1 MDTGKI
7 KNIIILA
14 LVLADLFL
22 LGVVGAD
29 RIEAAAGRRE
39 SLQAA
44 EAVLADRGIE
54 LLDDSGFRTA
64 DAEVRTVSRD
74 LKTELRRVSAVL
86 GETQAV
92 DQGGSI
98 YYYRGE
104 YGEATF
110 RGTGDFSFLMQE
122 GAVPEGKNAE
132 KTAEQFLKK
141 LGLSAGGAQT
151 DSDGASGTLTFVCRV
166 DGTDVLN
173 CTVTFRF
180 VSGSL
185 NVVTGTRPL
194 DGAETDDTRQ
204 ALSVPTILTRFLAVV
219 DEAGLVCSRI
229 TDAKLCW
236 VQQITSVSGAG
247 ELRPVWCIGT
257 DAGTIYVDGLTGERE
272 SLA

>member
-29 RIEAAAGRRE
+29 RIRSAASRRE
-39 SLQAA
+39 SLKTA
-44 EAVLADRGIE
+44 EAVLADRGIDI
-54 LLDDSGFRTA
+54 LDDSGFRSA

-74 LKTELRRVSAVL
+74 LAAELKHVKAVL
-86 GETQAV
+86 GDTEAV

-104 YGEATF
+104 KGEATF
-110 RGTGDFSFLMQE
+110 RGTGDFSFLMEE
-122 GAVPEGKNAE
+122 GAVPEGKDGE
-132 KTAEQFLKK
+132 KTARQFLKT
-141 LGLSAGGAQT
+141 LGLSAGELQT
-151 DSDGASGTLTFVCRV
+151 TADTSAGTLTFVCRAG
-166 DGTDVLN
+166 GTDVLN

-180 VSGSL
+180 VNGSL

-194 DGAETDDTRQ
+194 DGAEADDTQQ

-219 DEAGLVCSRI
+219 DEEGLVCSRI
-229 TDAKLCW
+229 TDAELCSL
-236 VQQITSVSGAG
+236 QQITSVSGAG
-247 ELRPVWCIGT
+247 ELRPVWRIET
-257 DAGTIYVDGLTGERE
+257 DAGTLYIDGLTGERR
-272 SLA
+272 SLG